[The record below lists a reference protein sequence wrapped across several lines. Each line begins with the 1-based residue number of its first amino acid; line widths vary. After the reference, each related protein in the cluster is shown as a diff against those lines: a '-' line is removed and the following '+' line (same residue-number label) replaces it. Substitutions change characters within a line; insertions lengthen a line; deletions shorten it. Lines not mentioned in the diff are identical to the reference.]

1 MTATCLALKWVTT
14 DFIVPL
20 TIYTGK
26 QTDEVRSFSSLFFES
41 VRVQIRKYPPCPVTR
56 SYRSKDP
63 SECKGLSRLP
73 PHHVNPGHGKSEGC
87 SASHPL
93 TAVAV
98 TLPLSPPLS
107 DPGSGLTGC
116 TRFRLTPCTP
126 SMQMGT
132 SGLEDTSS
140 CKAWQK
146 LTLAEVS
153 LHLPLY

>member
-1 MTATCLALKWVTT
+1 MRLGASV
-14 DFIVPL
+14 
-20 TIYTGK
+20 
-26 QTDEVRSFSSLFFES
+26 LFFLSLSES
-41 VRVQIRKYPPCPVTR
+41 R
-56 SYRSKDP
+56 SESIHHAQLPDLTGLKTQVNA
-63 SECKGLSRLP
+63 KVLSRLP